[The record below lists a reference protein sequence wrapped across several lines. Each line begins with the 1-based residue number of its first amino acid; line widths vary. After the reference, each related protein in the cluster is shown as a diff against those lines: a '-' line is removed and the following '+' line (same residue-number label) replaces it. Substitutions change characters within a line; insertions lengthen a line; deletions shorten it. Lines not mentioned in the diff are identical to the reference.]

1 VASGGTAASV
11 VEVRNEATGPAGDPE
26 HSHFIEWSRL
36 PEVQRPVIVA
46 AFEGWNDAGD
56 AATTAVGHLRDRLRA
71 EAFAKIDPEEFF
83 DFTSTRPIVHIE
95 DGASRSVEWPLT
107 EFCAV
112 SRDRVG
118 TDLITLLGSEPQLR
132 WRTFCD
138 EIISVAAVRDFAAL
152 TSSKLVNGKLHKEFQ
167 FADFVAA
174 FGFMAQAALVAE
186 RMNHHPEW
194 FNVYRTVRVDLA
206 THDVSG
212 ISEGDFVLAEAM
224 DKIASN

>member
-1 VASGGTAASV
+1 VCEHPKGDEPDDEYSHHLLHQP
-11 VEVRNEATGPAGDPE
+11 TG
-26 HSHFIEWSRL
+26 
-36 PEVQRPVIVA
+36 QR
-46 AFEGWNDAGD
+46 
-56 AATTAVGHLRDRLRA
+56 T
-71 EAFAKIDPEEFF
+71 
-83 DFTSTRPIVHIE
+83 
-95 DGASRSVEWPLT
+95 
-107 EFCAV
+107 
-112 SRDRVG
+112 
-118 TDLITLLGSEPQLR
+118 
-132 WRTFCD
+132 
-138 EIISVAAVRDFAAL
+138 
-152 TSSKLVNGKLHKEFQ
+152 TSSTEAVDTWRAFMKLAIEEIKTKLASLNAGSSVPWQLVNGKLHKEFQ